1 LNDTLVMIPAYNE
14 EETIR
19 GIAGEVRALN
29 PEYDVIVID
38 DGSSDST
45 ATEARKAG
53 AHVVTLPI
61 HAGGTAA
68 VLSGYLSSL
77 KCGYRYLAKID
88 GDGQHRPEDVRRV
101 LKPVVNDEVDV
112 CVGSRYLGKTDEF
125 TDSTVKT
132 AGRAFSSQLM
142 NNLVNG
148 MGLTDVTS
156 GLRAWN
162 RRALKLLVETHLAR
176 GKFPDDSI
184 LWPVETILVHRT
196 GLRIREIP
204 IQVLPRLYGKSK
216 SFTLTKMLKYPY
228 RMVALSIEVLRSDHG
243 L

>member
-19 GIAGEVRALN
+19 EIACEVRALN
-29 PEYDVIVID
+29 PGYDVLVID
-38 DGSSDST
+38 DGSSDNT
-45 ATEARKAG
+45 VIEARRAR
-53 AHVVTLPI
+53 AHVVSLAV
-61 HAGGTAA
+61 HSGGTAA

-77 KCGYRYLAKID
+77 KCGYKYLAKID

-101 LKPVVNDEVDV
+101 LTPVINDEVDV
-112 CVGSRYLGKTDEF
+112 CVGSRFLENDDEL
-125 TDSTVKT
+125 TDSTVKI
-132 AGRAFSSQLM
+132 AGRAFSSQLV

-162 RRALKLLVETHLAR
+162 RLALKVLVEKHLAR

-184 LWPVETILVHRT
+184 LWPVETILAHRT
-196 GLRIREIP
+196 GLRIKEIP
-204 IQVLPRLYGKSK
+204 IQMLPRLHGKSK

-228 RMVALSIEVLRSDHG
+228 RMIALSIEVLRSDYG